1 MKFLLFLLF
10 IINIFFANTVSIS
23 GSIFNDEGKPSRKAE
38 VELLNIFDEVVYV
51 VKTNRKGRFEML
63 NVDPD
68 YYYLTVNHPK
78 DGSVRI
84 KINPR
89 KERNRDLILRLSIQ
103 KDNSDVLIYTFSNVK
118 PILKDP
124 ALRIKSLTSNVD
136 EKAITLNWK
145 KSKQAVKYQ
154 ITRNGNS
161 IVETYVNAFIDSSL
175 LPGVKYCYRITAIG
189 KYNLKGVESEPS
201 CNSALTM
208 APKIFQVLLIKII

>member
-1 MKFLLFLLF
+1 M
-10 IINIFFANTVSIS
+10 
-23 GSIFNDEGKPSRKAE
+23 
-38 VELLNIFDEVVYV
+38 
-51 VKTNRKGRFEML
+51 
-63 NVDPD
+63 
-68 YYYLTVNHPK
+68 
-78 DGSVRI
+78 
-84 KINPR
+84 
-89 KERNRDLILRLSIQ
+89 RLSLQ

-161 IVETYVNAFIDSSL
+161 IDETYENAFIDSSL

-208 APKIFQVLLIKII
+208 APKNISGAVNKNNITLKWDKVNGAQKYIVKRNGLNIGSVSYTHLTLPTTD